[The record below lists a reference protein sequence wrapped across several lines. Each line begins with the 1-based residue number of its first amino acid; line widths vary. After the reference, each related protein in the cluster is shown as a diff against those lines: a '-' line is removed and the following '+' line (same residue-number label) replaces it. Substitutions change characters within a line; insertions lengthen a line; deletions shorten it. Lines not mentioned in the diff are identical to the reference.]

1 MAKREKS
8 RDNWLLIKERDEY
21 ARNSSDLPGDYT
33 TSITTGRT
41 RDQIAGG
48 EGQTDAQPDFIAPML
63 CKLVDAPPVSKGWL
77 HEEKY
82 DGYRLQV
89 VKKGA
94 QVIVRTRD
102 GLDWTPKF
110 PAIAAAAQK
119 LQANSVIIDGEAVV
133 FNADHISDFPMLVS
147 SLKEAPQ
154 QIEYVAFDVLFLD
167 GKDLRKKPLLER
179 KNILEGIVPKKLG
192 HFAISTY
199 TLDNG
204 AARFADSAALKTE
217 GVVSK
222 RADSI
227 YWSGRG
233 DSWLKAKH
241 DTREDVFVVG
251 YVPSENGRLFGAL
264 VTAAESEETLA
275 YSGRV
280 GSGFDAAEQK
290 DILAKLQKLERKGPT
305 PLLRNARLALKNIH
319 WVEPRMRIE
328 IAMQGWTKDRQLRHP
343 RFLSVRGVDPAPISA
358 SAAVKEPKSKAMAKP
373 AKTESGSK
381 VVITHP
387 DRVIFPDAGVTKQDI
402 ADYYKAVSALM
413 MPHLED
419 RPVSFVRA
427 PESIAQE
434 TFFQRHALN
443 GMKTGITRVPDPDGK
458 HDDFVAIA
466 DTSGLRVCAQFGIVE
481 LHGWGA
487 RLPKLD
493 RPDRMVFDL
502 DPDDKVPFGDGER
515 RGASSSR
522 NAGRN

>member
-1 MAKREKS
+1 MGRAPALSEYSRKRNFAATPEPRPEHRTQEGHRFVVQRHWATREHFDLRLELNGVMVSWAVTRGPSANPADKRLAVKVEDHPVSYASFEGTIPKKQYGGGTVMIWDQGEWTPLDDDPVKALAQGKMKVELHGERLKGGYALVRMAKREKS

-63 CKLVDAPPVSKGWL
+63 CKLVDAPPVSEGWL

-133 FNADHISDFPMLVS
+133 FNADHISDFPMLIS
-147 SLKEAPQ
+147 YLREAPQ

-222 RADSI
+222 RADF
-227 YWSGRG
+227 
-233 DSWLKAKH
+233 DL
-241 DTREDVFVVG
+241 
-251 YVPSENGRLFGAL
+251 L
-264 VTAAESEETLA
+264 V
-275 YSGRV
+275 
-280 GSGFDAAEQK
+280 
-290 DILAKLQKLERKGPT
+290 
-305 PLLRNARLALKNIH
+305 
-319 WVEPRMRIE
+319 
-328 IAMQGWTKDRQLRHP
+328 
-343 RFLSVRGVDPAPISA
+343 
-358 SAAVKEPKSKAMAKP
+358 
-373 AKTESGSK
+373 
-381 VVITHP
+381 
-387 DRVIFPDAGVTKQDI
+387 
-402 ADYYKAVSALM
+402 
-413 MPHLED
+413 
-419 RPVSFVRA
+419 
-427 PESIAQE
+427 
-434 TFFQRHALN
+434 
-443 GMKTGITRVPDPDGK
+443 
-458 HDDFVAIA
+458 
-466 DTSGLRVCAQFGIVE
+466 
-481 LHGWGA
+481 GA
-487 RLPKLD
+487 R
-493 RPDRMVFDL
+493 
-502 DPDDKVPFGDGER
+502 
-515 RGASSSR
+515 
-522 NAGRN
+522 